1 MKLWVRIALIAALAI
16 LLWILVVDLA
26 ENVDEGS
33 GSLDPAEGNRSLDPP
48 EGNGSLDPPEGNG
61 ALDPTARVVRVA

>member
-26 ENVDEGS
+26 KNVDQ
-33 GSLDPAEGNRSLDPP
+33 
-48 EGNGSLDPPEGNG
+48 GNG
-61 ALDPTARVVRVA
+61 ALDPAAPAARIA